1 MLRRPSLVEGRK
13 TMETVQERFLR
24 YVRFDTTSDE
34 FSETCPSTS
43 KQRVLGQA
51 LVEEMLSMGIADARM
66 DENGYVYGT
75 VPGDPN
81 LPTIGLIAH
90 MDTAPDASGANI
102 RAKVIPYEGGDILL
116 NGEKGIYLREADYE
130 SLKRNKGKHL
140 IVTDGTTL
148 LGADDKAGVAEILT
162 AAQTLLIEGGVHAT
176 LKIGFT
182 PDEEIGRGADRF
194 DVARFGADY
203 AYTADGG
210 TIGELEYENFNAA
223 SAKVTVHGLNIHPG
237 SAKNK
242 MVNSQYIA
250 MEFQSLLP
258 QAQKPEHTENYEGF
272 IHLTDM
278 KGEVEESVLRYIV
291 RDHDK
296 TLFEEKK
303 HLMTATAEYLNRK
316 YGDGTV
322 ELELKDS
329 YYNMREKIEP
339 HMEIVDRAKRA
350 MAAVGMEPRTVP
362 VRGGTDGAR
371 LSYEGLLCPNLCTGG
386 ENYHGRFEY
395 IPVEDMEKCVAM
407 LVALLRMVS

>member
-1 MLRRPSLVEGRK
+1 
-13 TMETVQERFLR
+13 METVQERFLR

-43 KQRVLGQA
+43 KQKVLGQA

-194 DVARFGADY
+194 DVAHFGADY

-303 HLMTATAEYLNRK
+303 QLMTATAEYLNRK

-350 MAAVGMEPRTVP
+350 MAAVGMEPKTVP

-371 LSYEGLLCPNLCTGG
+371 LSYQGLLCPNLCTGG

-407 LVALLRMVS
+407 LVALLRMA